1 MVRGG
6 YLIRSIFGR
15 ESLTMSEKFR
25 EIREKHREFVEQ
37 QKIFFVGTAAP
48 QGRVSVSPKG
58 MDTLRVL
65 GSNRVVWLNL
75 SGAENEAA
83 AHLLENDR
91 LTLMFCAFEGIPLIL
106 RLFGHC
112 RVIHPRD
119 VEWNELSAM
128 FPPIP
133 GARQIMD
140 LDVDLV
146 LASCGKG
153 VPYFDFVGERDDLK
167 EWAARVGGE
176 GLQSLWERKNQMSID
191 GKPTRIIVP
200 ESAAARQA

>member
-1 MVRGG
+1 M
-6 YLIRSIFGR
+6 Y
-15 ESLTMSEKFR
+15 LTMSEKLA
-25 EIREKHREFVEQ
+25 EIREPLKHFIQQ

-48 QGRVSVSPKG
+48 EGRVSVSPKG

-91 LTLMFCAFEGIPLIL
+91 MTLMFCAFEGVPLIL
-106 RLFGHC
+106 RLFGHA

-119 VEWNELSAM
+119 EEWDELAAL
-128 FPPIP
+128 FPPLP
-133 GARQIMD
+133 GARQIIDMD
-140 LDVDLV
+140 IDLV

-167 EWAARVGGE
+167 EWAVRVGDE
-176 GLQSLWERKNQMSID
+176 GLQSLWQRKNQMSID
-191 GKPTRIIVP
+191 GKPTRIIATNQAQP
-200 ESAAARQA
+200 E

>member
-1 MVRGG
+1 
-6 YLIRSIFGR
+6 
-15 ESLTMSEKFR
+15 MSEKFT
-25 EIREKHREFVEQ
+25 EIREQHREFVEQ

-65 GSNRVVWLNL
+65 RSNRVVWLNL

-83 AHLLENDR
+83 AHLLEDDR
-91 LTLMFCAFEGIPLIL
+91 MTLMFCAFEGVPLIL
-106 RLFGHC
+106 RLFGHS

-119 VEWNELSAM
+119 VEWDELFAL

-140 LDVDLV
+140 MNVDLV

-167 EWAARVGGE
+167 EWASRVGDE

-191 GKPTRIIVP
+191 GKPTRII
-200 ESAAARQA
+200 AASQTPQA